1 MLLFLQQL
9 QSIRPCTF
17 PSQPKQEGPGSLQSI
32 PNEGARKEPKKLLQ
46 RGVRT
51 KKALAPAQYTLQV
64 RAFRELKDAMS
75 LGENLNREG
84 YQSYVVKSEI
94 EGKGLW
100 YRVRIGEF
108 PSLKEATEF
117 QTLFEESE
125 QLSTFCISP
134 VGKGRIHE
142 QTSASPN
149 CLHQSAPIG

>member
-1 MLLFLQQL
+1 M
-9 QSIRPCTF
+9 
-17 PSQPKQEGPGSLQSI
+17 
-32 PNEGARKEPKKLLQ
+32 
-46 RGVRT
+46 RT

-125 QLSTFCISP
+125 QLSTFVSP
-134 VGKGRIHE
+134 
-142 QTSASPN
+142 
-149 CLHQSAPIG
+149 L